1 MFHRWISGSIRREF
15 QTFRFHSLLKKH
27 PVDARRSEGKE
38 RQGREE
44 RRRWRRR
51 ARSVAIG
58 TRTVHRGRAERA
70 R

>member
-1 MFHRWISGSIRREF
+1 MFYRWISGSIRREF

-44 RRRWRRR
+44 RRGGEVEE
-51 ARSVAIG
+51 AGSIG
-58 TRTVHRGRAERA
+58 RYRYANSA
-70 R
+70 

>member
-1 MFHRWISGSIRREF
+1 MFYRWISGSIRREF

-44 RRRWRRR
+44 RRGEEEEVEE
-51 ARSVAIG
+51 AGSIG
-58 TRTVHRGRAERA
+58 RYRYANSA
-70 R
+70 

>member
-44 RRRWRRR
+44 RRGEEEEVEE
-51 ARSVAIG
+51 AGSIG
-58 TRTVHRGRAERA
+58 RYRYANSA
-70 R
+70 

>member
-1 MFHRWISGSIRREF
+1 MFYRWISGSIRREF

-44 RRRWRRR
+44 RRGGGGGGGGGLD
-51 ARSVAIG
+51 RSL
-58 TRTVHRGRAERA
+58 
-70 R
+70 